1 LRFYFQENKAK
12 KANDPIWKVRD
23 IISKFNHRFQRFYAP
38 NEFFTIDEGMIP
50 YNGSVSF
57 KVYNPDKPVKWGI
70 KEYILCDAVNA
81 YTLEIKLY
89 YGQTM
94 WS

>member
-1 LRFYFQENKAK
+1 
-12 KANDPIWKVRD
+12 
-23 IISKFNHRFQRFYAP
+23 
-38 NEFFTIDEGMIP
+38 MIP